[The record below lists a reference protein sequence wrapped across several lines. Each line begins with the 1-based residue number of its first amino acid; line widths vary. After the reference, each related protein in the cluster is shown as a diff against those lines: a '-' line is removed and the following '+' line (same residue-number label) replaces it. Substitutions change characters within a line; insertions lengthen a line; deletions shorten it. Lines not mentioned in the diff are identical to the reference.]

1 MYEIVRELTAPV
13 RARSGSDLL
22 FGYLGIKQG
31 LAFRP
36 ELRETAVNKWSQSRQ
51 TVGDAPDT
59 GGGNADMLSI
69 DTRRLR
75 MTWLQIHQRP
85 VAHTEQSLAND
96 YLARNRGSLA
106 EYQKVVADT
115 LGE

>member
-1 MYEIVRELTAPV
+1 
-13 RARSGSDLL
+13 
-22 FGYLGIKQG
+22 LGIKQG